1 MGSVLRR
8 YFLHKPAFQK
18 PRLRIDRRWLGVLGL
33 CWLCLPGVLLAQ
45 GPAVGAAASADFPA
59 GQAVGAGAREA
70 DQPQEL
76 KARVIAQPR
85 EIPAIADVV
94 HASAIEPSPLAP
106 PSPTDHAAVAPAP
119 TDSVKGLAGVE
130 KNPAPSPAMASPQP
144 TAPQLLPPGQAA
156 AETVREPLK
165 VLSGRSGYAFDQ
177 TDILLRQRLFGLAHG
192 VTLLAAR
199 CVALPGQAPSV
210 QVAFMAWHDKQ
221 ANAVVQVMR
230 DLAAYYFG
238 EQAPLATWSDVA
250 AALKLKMVIG
260 QALNE
265 LEWQAACASLP
276 QAMAGPRYDLAA
288 LLGMQPDIAMRV
300 ISGELVQPAES
311 SAPAMDAA
319 SVSAGPPKAAAAGDA
334 ENLPASHD
342 AITHKPA
349 ASDAQN
355 SETDNPGENNSDYAP
370 HQSTAP

>member
-1 MGSVLRR
+1 MRR
-8 YFLHKPAFQK
+8 YFLQTPAFQK
-18 PRLRIDRRWLGVLGL
+18 PRLRIDRRWLSVLGL
-33 CWLCLPGVLLAQ
+33 CWLCPSGVLLAQ
-45 GPAVGAAASADFPA
+45 GPAVGTVTSADFPA
-59 GQAVGAGAREA
+59 SQAIGPGAREV
-70 DQPQEL
+70 DQPHEL

-106 PSPTDHAAVAPAP
+106 PSPTDHAAVASAP
-119 TDSVKGLAGVE
+119 TNSVTGLETGVE
-130 KNPAPSPAMASPQP
+130 KNPAPSPAMTSSQP
-144 TAPQLLPPGQAA
+144 TTPRLLPPDHAVA
-156 AETVREPLK
+156 DTVREPLK
-165 VLSGRSGYAFDQ
+165 VLSGRSGYAFEQ
-177 TDILLRQRLFGLAHG
+177 ADILLRQRLFGLAHG

-199 CVALPGQAPSV
+199 CVALPEQAQSV
-210 QVAFMAWHDKQ
+210 QAAFMAWHDKQ
-221 ANAVVQVMR
+221 ANAVVQVMH

-250 AALKLKMVIG
+250 AALKLKMVID

-265 LEWQAACASLP
+265 LEWTAACASLP
-276 QAMAGPRYDLAA
+276 QAMAGPRYDLTA
-288 LLGMQPDIAMRV
+288 LLGMQPDIAMRM

-319 SVSAGPPKAAAAGDA
+319 SVSAEPPKAAAEGDA
-334 ENLPASHD
+334 ENLPASH
-342 AITHKPA
+342 KPT